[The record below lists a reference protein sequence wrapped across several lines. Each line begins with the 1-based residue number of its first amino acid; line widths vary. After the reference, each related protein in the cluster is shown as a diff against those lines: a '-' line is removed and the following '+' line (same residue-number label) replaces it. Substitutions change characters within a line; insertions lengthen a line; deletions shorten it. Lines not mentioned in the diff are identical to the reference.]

1 MANLI
6 FKKGTYADFKA
17 KVTTAQE
24 GAFYLTED
32 EGGLYVGLADGSTK
46 RIQGS
51 VLIYEDIDAIVEAAG
66 LPPYDPNV
74 IYFSAKNNA
83 LFRYDAT
90 QEKWV
95 QLNQVAEDT
104 ANALEALQTSINN
117 VSKSLA
123 DYKSSNN
130 AAVAL
135 KADKTALDNEISRAK
150 GAEEANAAAAAAA
163 QEAAEAAQ
171 TTASTAAANAQA
183 NATSINGLTS
193 DLAKVKTT
201 AESKTTME
209 EVEAKGYATVAQVNS
224 AKSEVIGAS
233 GDGATKNTIYG
244 AKAAADAAQ
253 KAADGAQSTANEA
266 KSAASTNATA
276 ISDEVARA
284 KAAESALD
292 VKVGAKV
299 EQSAYDTKVASLE
312 SGINDNKSN
321 IEATN
326 TIAKAAMPKA
336 GGTFT
341 GDVTVQTG
349 ATLTLVDGPA
359 EATDAA
365 NKAYVDSKV
374 KEANNVSSGLDARLV
389 QAEKDIKANA
399 TAAAAAQSDAEAA
412 QSTANTAVSNA
423 AAAQKA
429 ADNAAAAAK
438 SANDNANTRVL
449 QDDYDADKAALDASI
464 EKNATSISAVQTALQ
479 AYQSKNDAAVAEKLD
494 ITTAKNTYATK
505 AELSAAESSL
515 LGSSTDTSA
524 KNTIY
529 GAKAA
534 AAAAQK
540 TADGAQSA
548 ADGAQTTANEAKS
561 TAAANATAISNE
573 AARAKAAEEALT
585 TAVDK
590 KVDQAAYDKKM
601 TSLDDSISDHAS
613 KISAVTNTAN
623 AAMPKAGGTF
633 TGNVSMGGKKL
644 SGLAAITS
652 SSADTDAATVGY
664 VKEQMAAADAMVF
677 KGVLG
682 VDVTALPT
690 TGVQC
695 GWTYKVGVKGTYGTI
710 DAKVGDL
717 IVNSA
722 ADNATPNWVH
732 VTSGYEDDYLQKLG
746 LASNGG
752 VEIRLD
758 NGVGTVDSKIVLKN
772 GNGIEWT
779 VNGTEATPSIV
790 WGTF

>member
-253 KAADGAQSTANEA
+253 KAADGAQ
-266 KSAASTNATA
+266 
-276 ISDEVARA
+276 
-284 KAAESALD
+284 
-292 VKVGAKV
+292 
-299 EQSAYDTKVASLE
+299 
-312 SGINDNKSN
+312 
-321 IEATN
+321 
-326 TIAKAAMPKA
+326 
-336 GGTFT
+336 
-341 GDVTVQTG
+341 
-349 ATLTLVDGPA
+349 
-359 EATDAA
+359 
-365 NKAYVDSKV
+365 
-374 KEANNVSSGLDARLV
+374 
-389 QAEKDIKANA
+389 
-399 TAAAAAQSDAEAA
+399 
-412 QSTANTAVSNA
+412 
-423 AAAQKA
+423 
-429 ADNAAAAAK
+429 
-438 SANDNANTRVL
+438 
-449 QDDYDADKAALDASI
+449 
-464 EKNATSISAVQTALQ
+464 
-479 AYQSKNDAAVAEKLD
+479 
-494 ITTAKNTYATK
+494 
-505 AELSAAESSL
+505 
-515 LGSSTDTSA
+515 
-524 KNTIY
+524 
-529 GAKAA
+529 
-534 AAAAQK
+534 
-540 TADGAQSA
+540 
-548 ADGAQTTANEAKS
+548 TTANEAKS

-590 KVDQAAYDKKM
+590 KVDQVAYDKKM